1 MAHEKNG
8 AMDLLK
14 VITISSRCTISV
26 QYSFDKLNYTLLN
39 FHSFYLQLT
48 TLTTTTAAYY
58 HRGIGKDL
66 KAVIRTM
73 KM

>member
-26 QYSFDKLNYTLLN
+26 QYDTLNYALLN

>member
-26 QYSFDKLNYTLLN
+26 QYDKLNYTLLN

-58 HRGIGKDL
+58 HRGIGNDL

>member
-1 MAHEKNG
+1 MGWIRQIE
-8 AMDLLK
+8 L
-14 VITISSRCTISV
+14 
-26 QYSFDKLNYTLLN
+26 YSID
-39 FHSFYLQLT
+39 FHLFYLQLT

-58 HRGIGKDL
+58 HRGIGNDL